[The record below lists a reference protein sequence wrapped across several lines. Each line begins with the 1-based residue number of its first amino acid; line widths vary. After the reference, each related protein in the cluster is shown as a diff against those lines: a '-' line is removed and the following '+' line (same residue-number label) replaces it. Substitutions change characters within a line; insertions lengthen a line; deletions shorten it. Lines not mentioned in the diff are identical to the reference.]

1 MGNGESTNQQSR
13 ELEIDLYNKIKS
25 FIREPKEINHTNEIV
40 PLPEKKILKTKVI
53 SNFIDKTNYLF
64 ISQLIKCNNI
74 HLYSSILT
82 HDLTE
87 SLAEDNGIETD
98 DLPIS
103 DQIKILQNK
112 LEETEKIKNNQ
123 NSTKIERTLLKNND
137 LSMIERESV
146 QKTINENVKENSLVL
161 TSNLGEDITN
171 AKYYIDKS
179 KDFNYKELSK
189 YYPIVTQKF
198 EDITDLT
205 VTEESNLKNLI
216 EKQKKK
222 EFTTKTNDFDI
233 DYFSFENYMKKETEN
248 LSKKYGKDLENLMVS
263 ENSSFNN
270 YRNQNIS
277 KNQRSSSKLSK
288 NSISI
293 SKNYDLKKNTFSRE
307 KAIQYNQ
314 RSLKM
319 INESPKKVSKKVG
332 RNNFSPIKLNKSIQS
347 LKIPLKKSSKNLIN
361 YSSNKNL
368 FENQNEII
376 NRTIVKLDL
385 KDIKKSIVNPN
396 KLIKPS
402 IVKISDLS
410 TITANP
416 VNISTKKDNYNKNIK
431 LISSPTS
438 KTNKSLMKST
448 TNSYVNKV
456 ISPKT
461 VKKPALKLDL
471 RAMSPPPQKVSQ
483 NRLIKN
489 QYYEKSLLFK
499 QEKEIE
505 NQPKRHTLKIDL
517 KALIDNDKSSILD
530 LNTHGR
536 NETIYQESSIN
547 NFKS

>member
-25 FIREPKEINHTNEIV
+25 FIREPKDINHTNEIV

-123 NSTKIERTLLKNND
+123 NSSKIERTLLKNND

-146 QKTINENVKENSLVL
+146 QKTINENAKENSLVL

-179 KDFNYKELSK
+179 KDFNYIELSK